1 MELGIEGGHTH
12 HRIVHA
18 HDFTGQEIER
28 ALLYHIKKHPNIQ
41 VLQKHIAIDLITE
54 HQTPDRDFSKGI
66 HCWGAYVLDIRKNKV
81 KIICAKTT
89 MLATGG
95 CGRVYLHTSNPK
107 IATGDGVAMAYR
119 AGAKIANLEFM
130 QFHPTTLFSPGSD
143 SFLVSEAVRGFGA
156 ILRTKKGELLCTI
169 TINEQN

>member
-1 MELGIEGGHTH
+1 
-12 HRIVHA
+12 
-18 HDFTGQEIER
+18 
-28 ALLYHIKKHPNIQ
+28 
-41 VLQKHIAIDLITE
+41 
-54 HQTPDRDFSKGI
+54 
-66 HCWGAYVLDIRKNKV
+66 
-81 KIICAKTT
+81 

-156 ILRTKKGELLCTI
+156 ILRTKKGAAFMQNYDERAELAPRKQKRSAANVRRSLSTRRNLSI
-169 TINEQN
+169 AV